1 MLVHVSRYVGANKC
15 PNASENDV
23 PHKAGA
29 ITNVMNSFTVSEWC
43 EYRRISRAMLYKLL
57 AAGLGPATYFV
68 GNRRYVSSEADA
80 AWLAAREIEALET
93 DAA

>member
-1 MLVHVSRYVGANKC
+1 MSERERERRAAQSRR
-15 PNASENDV
+15 D
-23 PHKAGA
+23 HKR
-29 ITNVMNSFTVSEWC
+29 NESFTVSEWC

-57 AAGLGPATYFV
+57 AAELGPATYFV